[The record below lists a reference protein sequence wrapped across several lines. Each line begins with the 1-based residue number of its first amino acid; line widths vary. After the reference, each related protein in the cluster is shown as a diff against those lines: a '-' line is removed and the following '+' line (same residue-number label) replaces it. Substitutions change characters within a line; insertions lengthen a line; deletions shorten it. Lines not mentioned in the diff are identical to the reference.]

1 MLVAHSHIN
10 KNVWVRAGTSKK
22 PKFISINSVVDAY
35 DFQPDVALSLMP
47 FHALTG
53 SDSTSF
59 LAGHSKKS
67 AFKIFLEIFKLL
79 ATLGKDH

>member
-1 MLVAHSHIN
+1 M
-10 KNVWVRAGTSKK
+10 
-22 PKFISINSVVDAY
+22 DAW
-35 DFQPDVALSLMP
+35 DFQPDVALSLLP

-67 AFKIFLEIFKLL
+67 TFKFFLENVQLL
-79 ATLGKDH
+79 STLGKDLFTTDTLQNCKKKSFVRYIMLIKLTPLIKHE